1 MTGTFDRV
9 EVERLLGLL
18 SVKLTDRRIAG
29 KVYIVGGAAIALQHD
44 GRRTTD
50 DVDALAAPAGA
61 VGAAAREVAAEEG
74 LPDNWLNDAAR
85 AWIPPLPEGQS
96 MDPGS
101 DPGLGIETAPPEH
114 LLAMKIVA
122 QRGKRD
128 MDDIVL
134 LARGLRVSRAEDL
147 YNITIDAY
155 GEDVVEHVHGGLD
168 DLTLSCVAIE
178 SVSPRTVSPTS

>member
-1 MTGTFDRV
+1 
-9 EVERLLGLL
+9 
-18 SVKLTDRRIAG
+18 
-29 KVYIVGGAAIALQHD
+29 
-44 GRRTTD
+44 
-50 DVDALAAPAGA
+50 
-61 VGAAAREVAAEEG
+61 
-74 LPDNWLNDAAR
+74 
-85 AWIPPLPEGQS
+85 
-96 MDPGS
+96 
-101 DPGLGIETAPPEH
+101 
-114 LLAMKIVA
+114 MKIVA

-178 SVSPRTVSPTS
+178 KRLAQDG